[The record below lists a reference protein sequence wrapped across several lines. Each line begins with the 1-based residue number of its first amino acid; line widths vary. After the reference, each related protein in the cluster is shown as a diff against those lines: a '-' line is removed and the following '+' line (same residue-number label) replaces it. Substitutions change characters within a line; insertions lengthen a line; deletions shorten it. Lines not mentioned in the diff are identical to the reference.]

1 MERRD
6 IKITLARKDTQLKQ
20 ILSLQAENL
29 AEAIDPATAAEQ
41 GFVTA
46 KHDLPLLKAM
56 NAEAASVIAVYERK
70 VVGYAL
76 AMTRTFGQSVP
87 VLTELFERQ
96 DKIEHRGQLLG
107 ESGYLVM
114 GQICVAEAAR
124 GQRVP
129 DRMYKYLR
137 TCYYQ
142 RFPYLIT
149 AIVAKNTRSLRVH
162 ERVGFE
168 ELERFT
174 SADGH
179 DWVLV
184 VWNWRDGME
193 EVVDR

>member
-6 IKITLARKDTQLKQ
+6 IKITLARKDAQLKQ
-20 ILSLQAENL
+20 ILALQAENVRAAVD
-29 AEAIDPATAAEQ
+29 AETAAEQ
-41 GFVTA
+41 GFLTA
-46 KHDLPLLKAM
+46 QHDLPLLKAM
-56 NAEAASVIAVYERK
+56 NAEAASVIAVHERR

-87 VLTELFERQ
+87 VLAELFDRQ

-142 RFPYLIT
+142 RFPYLLT
-149 AIVAKNTRSLRVH
+149 AIVAQNTRSLRVH
-162 ERVGFE
+162 QRVGFE
-168 ELERFT
+168 ELQRFT

-184 VWNWRDGME
+184 IWNWADGME
-193 EVVDR
+193 D